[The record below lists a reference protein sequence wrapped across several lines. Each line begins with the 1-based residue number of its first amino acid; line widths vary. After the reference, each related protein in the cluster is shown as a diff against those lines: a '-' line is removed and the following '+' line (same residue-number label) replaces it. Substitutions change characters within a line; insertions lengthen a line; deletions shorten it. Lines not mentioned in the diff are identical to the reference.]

1 MSSFK
6 IGSETIKIQPMP
18 TEETKERITFE
29 KTLATTPEY
38 KTFRTRGETHPNAI
52 NLTMKAKGIIPKYP
66 FKDKAG
72 NEIKWFSLTRL
83 PPNLKK
89 TSEKYWK
96 WNKMVRGERLISY
109 NDSNLRPLTMAE
121 KKERVAFSRTI
132 MQTPEYKEYLKK
144 GYPRS
149 IAIEKTA
156 VNIQKNTK
164 GNW

>member
-96 WNKMVRGERLISY
+96 
-109 NDSNLRPLTMAE
+109 
-121 KKERVAFSRTI
+121 
-132 MQTPEYKEYLKK
+132 
-144 GYPRS
+144 
-149 IAIEKTA
+149 
-156 VNIQKNTK
+156 
-164 GNW
+164 